1 MRAFALLSKF
11 QKKLKMHSPVPAPKV
26 GLQREG
32 SPYSDAE
39 CDDIISKLEQLL
51 DNELDAGKREE
62 FIEKVNSCEYCL
74 EQYKI
79 EKSIRSMIK
88 SGFKNIMVSANLI
101 KNIKSSIQQ
110 TRGTTS
116 LEVGTR
122 AKSA

>member
-1 MRAFALLSKF
+1 
-11 QKKLKMHSPVPAPKV
+11 MHSPAPAPKV

-51 DNELDAGKREE
+51 DNELDAGKRQE

-101 KNIKSSIQQ
+101 KNIKASIQQ

-116 LEVGTR
+116 LDAGKR